1 MYYIINVPNKE
12 QVCRSMK
19 IIEWD
24 KHARDTIRGFSK
36 NIRFEIGKYLRQ
48 LQNGENL
55 SRTISKQMS
64 TIMSGAAEI
73 RVKDKD
79 GQYRVFYFH
88 KQAER
93 IIVFHAFVK
102 KTQKTPK
109 KELDTGRERL
119 KNMLRKD

>member
-1 MYYIINVPNKE
+1 
-12 QVCRSMK
+12 MK
-19 IIEWD
+19 SIEWD
-24 KHARDTIRGFSK
+24 KNARDTIRGFSK
-36 NIRFEIGKYLRQ
+36 DVRFEIGKYLRQ

-55 SRTISKQMS
+55 SRTVSKQMS

-73 RVKDKD
+73 RVKDRD

-88 KQAER
+88 KLADR

-109 KELDTGRERL
+109 KELDTGRDRL
-119 KNMLRKD
+119 KKILIKD